1 MNIVVLCGGIST
13 EREISFR
20 TSAKVAEALSNR
32 GHNVILADVLFGLD
46 EIPPFK
52 DKGRDYFAIADEYRK
67 KNHLIDDELKEKSPL
82 LGPNILDICKK
93 ADVVFIGLHGKNGED
108 GKIQQVFEAEGI
120 KYTGSDSVSSAI
132 AMSKEKTKE
141 LLSGDFLMPEG
152 TVVKK
157 GEAVPE
163 DLPIPCVIKPS
174 NGGSSVGVL
183 IIKDK
188 NELQKAFEEVFVLDD
203 TALVE
208 EFINGRELTQAVLDG
223 KALPPVEIIP
233 EGGSWYDYENKY
245 NGQTKEVCP
254 ADIPADVLE
263 KMSDISVK
271 FGEKLGLSVYYR
283 IDYLLDDCGRLF
295 ALEANSLPGMTDT
308 SLLPQEAKVVGI
320 DYPSLCEKIIE
331 VSLEKYR

>member
-20 TSAKVAEALSNR
+20 TSAKAAEALSNR
-32 GHNVILADVLFGLD
+32 GHNVILADVLFGMD
-46 EIPPFK
+46 EIPPFMYK
-52 DKGRDYFAIADEYRK
+52 SRDYFAIADEYRK
-67 KNHLIDDELKEKSPL
+67 KDHLINDELKKKSPL
-82 LGPNILDICKK
+82 LGPNILDICKE
-93 ADVVFIGLHGKNGED
+93 ADIVFIGLHGKNGED
-108 GKIQQVFEAEGI
+108 GKIQQVFESEGI
-120 KYTGSDSVSSAI
+120 KYTGSDSASSAI
-132 AMSKEKTKE
+132 TMSKEKTKE
-141 LLSGDFLMPEG
+141 LLSKHFLMPAG
-152 TVVKK
+152 TVVNK

-163 DLPIPCVIKPS
+163 DIPVPCVIKPS

-183 IIKDK
+183 MIKDR
-188 NELQKAFEEVFVLDD
+188 NELEKAFEEVFRLDD

-233 EGGSWYDYENKY
+233 ERGSWYDYENKY

-263 KMSDISVK
+263 KMSDISVE
-271 FGEKLGLSVYYR
+271 FGEMLGLSVYYR
-283 IDYLLDDCGRLF
+283 IDYLLDESGRLF

-308 SLLPQEAKVVGI
+308 SLLPQEARAAGI